1 MERNGMFERPCIP
14 FHPLVFVHLSAPNL
28 WPPFCAVRGAGAVVT
43 LQSHSLRWPL
53 CRPLPLG
60 SVCSP
65 KHLSQPC
72 SLFPSSLAS
81 LRQLWCP
88 LRGLL
93 LSWLMSLLSPALS
106 TPQPVSPPLP
116 PGQHLGAC
124 CTLDPAGPLG
134 HMRDYFQ
141 SCCIVIGQ

>member
-1 MERNGMFERPCIP
+1 MFEPPCIP

-28 WPPFCAVRGAGAVVT
+28 WPLCLCCPKLWCGCHAPELRPLVASLSASSSGFCLLTKAPVTTMVSFSFQPGILAAAVV
-43 LQSHSLRWPL
+43 
-53 CRPLPLG
+53 
-60 SVCSP
+60 
-65 KHLSQPC
+65 
-72 SLFPSSLAS
+72 
-81 LRQLWCP
+81 P

-134 HMRDYFQ
+134 RMRDCFQ